1 MRRLAAYILSCLP
14 LFSAAQTLNY
24 TLRDCINRGLENNL
38 EIQITRNSEAIAR
51 NNATLANAGA
61 LPTVDASAGVRTTLT
76 NLDRTVQRTTDNVTC
91 NTNYADHT
99 FDAGVSLGW
108 TVFDGFRIQTNY
120 RQLKTLSSMGET
132 ATRMAIEDLI
142 ADITSQYYGYI
153 QQAIRS
159 NYYRYAMSLS
169 KERMRIAEIN
179 YRTGRF
185 SGLEYHQAESDFRSD
200 STSFVRQQEVL
211 VANNIQMNKLMGNV
225 NVNQHLDI
233 PDSSIVIN
241 SELNYDD
248 LWQWTLEANTS
259 LLMASYNTTIAQ
271 QDYQKVL
278 SRNYPYLKLSAQ
290 YGYTHNNYGINSTRV
305 RDNIGLTGAL
315 TVGFNIFD
323 GNRRRERANAR
334 LTIENRRLQ
343 QQQLELE
350 LRARLA
356 TLWQS
361 YRNNIDLLDLQRQ
374 NLVIAQN
381 NLEIAMDRY
390 KLGNLSGFDM
400 RQVEKNLLDAEERVL
415 QVEYEAKLCEI
426 SLLLISGQV
435 TEYLE

>member
-1 MRRLAAYILSCLP
+1 M
-14 LFSAAQTLNY
+14 
-24 TLRDCINRGLENNL
+24 
-38 EIQITRNSEAIAR
+38 
-51 NNATLANAGA
+51 
-61 LPTVDASAGVRTTLT
+61 
-76 NLDRTVQRTTDNVTC
+76 
-91 NTNYADHT
+91 
-99 FDAGVSLGW
+99 
-108 TVFDGFRIQTNY
+108 
-120 RQLKTLSSMGET
+120 
-132 ATRMAIEDLI
+132 
-142 ADITSQYYGYI
+142 
-153 QQAIRS
+153 
-159 NYYRYAMSLS
+159 
-169 KERMRIAEIN
+169 
-179 YRTGRF
+179 
-185 SGLEYHQAESDFRSD
+185 
-200 STSFVRQQEVL
+200 
-211 VANNIQMNKLMGNV
+211 
-225 NVNQHLDI
+225 
-233 PDSSIVIN
+233 
-241 SELNYDD
+241 
-248 LWQWTLEANTS
+248 
-259 LLMASYNTTIAQ
+259 
-271 QDYQKVL
+271 L

-323 GNRRRERANAR
+323 GNRRRECANAR

-415 QVEYEAKLCEI
+415 QMEYEAKLCEI